1 MSENGDGLLAVQVL
15 LGFGFSANECMR
27 IYQEIM
33 FGVFENH
40 VNGFVFKDDLLE
52 SDYIFVR
59 DLSIQLK
66 RGQ

>member
-1 MSENGDGLLAVQVL
+1 VSENGDGLLAVQVL